1 MIGYEEKL
9 TALQT
14 FVNRVQKAAVDMHV
28 GYIVSIHSDDNFE
41 AKPSVL
47 LAPGTVTYIDH
58 RTNQEQ
64 K

>member
-9 TALQT
+9 TGLQT
-14 FVNRVQKAAVDMHV
+14 FVKRVQKAAEDKHI
-28 GYIVSIHSDDNFE
+28 GYIVSIHTDDQFT

-47 LAPGTVTYIDH
+47 LAPGTVTFIDH
-58 RTNQEQ
+58 RDNQEQ